1 VNLRLMR
8 IVMSLALAA
17 LWAGAC
23 GGGGGGSSSG
33 VEGGGATEHIT
44 ITSAPQIDC
53 LATTECDVTLQAT
66 GNASPI
72 QWGVVTGTGALPT
85 GMSLDAGTGRISGTP
100 TILVGPQS
108 VDIQAADAKASAV
121 KVFTFNVYQK
131 DSINPI
137 TPANAHL
144 HAPYSLT
151 VNGVGKPYQGSIGIS
166 VGTLPPGL
174 SLTPG
179 DISSSY
185 LAVIA
190 GTPTQ
195 AGTYPFT
202 VQMKDTSISEIPQTV
217 TASATIVVDTHLTI
231 VKAKLNDAVVGKAY
245 SDAFAAVNGT
255 PPLRWSVSGTPPDG
269 LTVDAASGTMSGTT
283 TGTSGSSSFSVSVSD
298 ASAPVESDTAA
309 ATLDV
314 EQPLQIPANPLPA
327 AYIGKAYTLPIEANG
342 GTLPYKWS
350 VLAGSLPPGI
360 TFSTYNEFSAE
371 FSGTARQLGTYNIT
385 IQATDSGSP
394 PQVATQAFTIVVSPL
409 PLTSGAPLSPAPIN
423 EPYHSQ
429 IPASSGTPPYSWTIT
444 SGNLPP
450 GLILNAST
458 GSIDGT
464 PTQIGTFNFVAK
476 ITDSGNPVQT
486 GSFNDF
492 IVIRKQLGRN
502 DSIATATPIGNT
514 PGSNPGP
521 FSISPYVDP
530 IGATTA
536 NPDTDY
542 YRLIAT
548 GGSVVHVETLADR
561 AFGSDPLD
569 SVIEILNSSGQRMT
583 TCTAPS
589 FTSGCMNDD
598 IDPTTRDSALDVKVP
613 GAANTNTTFYLHV
626 LDWRG
631 DARPDMQYELSVSGV
646 VEPLSITTTL
656 GAGATRGVNYA
667 QQFTT
672 MGGTGA
678 VTWLV
683 SGGALPPGWALS
695 AAGLLSGT
703 PTTDG
708 TYTFAISARDSAN
721 PPQTAAQQFTL
732 QIAEP
737 VVITSPGTFPNA
749 CVNEPYSF
757 QTTTTGGI
765 PPLAFNAAP
774 SWVGISFDPH
784 TGLFTGSAPTT
795 GTFTATFSVVDSAQP
810 KSIVVQSISITV
822 VTCP

>member
-1 VNLRLMR
+1 MA
-8 IVMSLALAA
+8 LALAA
-17 LWAGAC
+17 LCAAGAGC
-23 GGGGGGSSSG
+23 GGGGSSSG
-33 VEGGGATEHIT
+33 GGGGGGGTTEFIT
-44 ITSAPQIDC
+44 ITTAPQVDC
-53 LATTECDVTLQAT
+53 LATTECDVTLEAS
-66 GNASPI
+66 GNASPVHWSI
-72 QWGVVTGTGALPT
+72 VAGTGQLPT
-85 GMSLDAGTGRISGTP
+85 GLTLDAASGKISGTP
-100 TILVGPQS
+100 PTFTPPMAVY
-108 VDIQAADAKASAV
+108 IQATDSKASAT
-121 KVFTFNVYQK
+121 KSFDFTVYPK
-131 DSINPI
+131 DSITPLNP
-137 TPANAHL
+137 PNAHL
-144 HAPYSLT
+144 HAPYSLII
-151 VNGVGKPYQGSIGIS
+151 NGYGSNDPKVGSIS
-166 VGTLPPGL
+166 VVSGSLPPGL
-174 SLTPG
+174 TLAFGGVASG
-179 DISSSY
+179 Y
-185 LAVIA
+185 LGIIA

-202 VQMKDTSISEIPQTV
+202 VQMKDTSISDIPQTV
-217 TASATIVVDTHLTI
+217 TASTTIVVDTHLAI

-255 PPLRWSVSGTPPDG
+255 PPLRWSVTGTPPDG
-269 LTVDAASGTMSGTT
+269 LTLDAASGTMSGTT
-283 TGTSGSSSFSVSVSD
+283 TGTSGSTSFTISVSD

-309 ATLDV
+309 ATLNV
-314 EQPLQIPANPLPA
+314 EQLLQIPANPLPA
-327 AYIGKAYTLPIEANG
+327 AHIGKAYTLPIEANG
-342 GTLPYKWS
+342 GALPYKWS
-350 VLAGSLPPGI
+350 VVAGTLPPGI

-371 FSGTARQLGTYNIT
+371 FSGTARQLGTYNVT
-385 IQATDSGSP
+385 VQAIDSGSP

-409 PLTSGAPLSPAPIN
+409 PLTSGAPISPAPIN

-444 SGNLPP
+444 SGSLPP
-450 GLILNAST
+450 GLTLNAST

-464 PTQIGTFNFVAK
+464 PTQNGTFNFVAQ
-476 ITDSGNPVQT
+476 ISDSGNPVQT

-492 IVIRKQLGRN
+492 IVIRKALGRN
-502 DSIATATPIGNT
+502 DSIATATPLGN
-514 PGSNPGP
+514 NPDGP

-548 GGSVVHVETLADR
+548 GGSVVHVETRADR
-561 AFGSDPLD
+561 SFPANTLD
-569 SVIEILNSSGQRMT
+569 SVIEVLNSSGQRMT

-589 FTSGCMNDD
+589 FTSGCLNDD
-598 IDPTTRDSALDVKVP
+598 IDTTTHDSALDVKVP
-613 GAANTNTTFYLHV
+613 GAANANTTFYLHV

-631 DARPDMQYELSVSGV
+631 DARPDMQYYLNVSGV

-656 GAGATRGVNYA
+656 GAGATRGVNYN
-667 QQFTT
+667 QQFTN

-678 VTWLV
+678 VTWSV
-683 SGGALPPGWALS
+683 TGGALPPGWSLS
-695 AAGLLSGT
+695 TSGILSGT
-703 PTTDG
+703 PTADG
-708 TYTFAISARDSAN
+708 TYTFAITAKDSAN
-721 PPQTAAQQFTL
+721 PAQTAAQQYTL

-737 VVITSPGTFPNA
+737 VVITSSTTFPNA
-749 CVNEPYSF
+749 CVSQPYSF

-765 PPLAFNAAP
+765 PPLTFNASP